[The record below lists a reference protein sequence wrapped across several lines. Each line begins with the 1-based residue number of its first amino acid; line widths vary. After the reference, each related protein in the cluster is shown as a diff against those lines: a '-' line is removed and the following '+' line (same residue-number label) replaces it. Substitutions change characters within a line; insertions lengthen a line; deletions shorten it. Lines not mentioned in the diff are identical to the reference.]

1 MGNRKPVD
9 KRKGLCSTRG
19 MKTKISFKD
28 IIASV
33 RKQGGRPT
41 AVFVPK
47 TRKVKDDRNA
57 WKREQE

>member
-1 MGNRKPVD
+1 MNRKAVD
-9 KRKGLCSTRG
+9 KRKGLRSTRG

-41 AVFVPK
+41 AVFTPK
-47 TRKVKDDRNA
+47 PSKVKDDRNA
-57 WKREQE
+57 WKRDVE

>member
-1 MGNRKPVD
+1 MPAKPFD
-9 KRKGLCSTRG
+9 KRKGLRSNVR
-19 MKTKISFKD
+19 MKNKVTFAQML
-28 IIASV
+28 ASV

-41 AVFVPK
+41 TAFVPK